1 MDKKYRVVEHVGGG
15 FIIQEARG
23 IDAWKSIGNVFYL
36 SIKGVYAF
44 LRSRGISIDSVD
56 FTPVLEQITK
66 NEYYR
71 LLVDVEVAS
80 EKLTQVDNN
89 KAYYASLR
97 ALVRKLDAFR
107 EFFVKYPDF
116 RNPDKF
122 PTRAEKYRKY
132 FMLEDLHDDW
142 SFYGRVLNSVEEYQ
156 RGNKPF

>member
-15 FIIQEARG
+15 LSIQESCG
-23 IDAWKSIGNVFYL
+23 IDTWKGIGSVFYI
-36 SIKGVYAF
+36 SVKGVYAF
-44 LRSRGISIDSVD
+44 LRSRKINIEDVD

-66 NEYYR
+66 SEYYK

-80 EKLTQVDNN
+80 EKLTQADNN

-122 PTRAEKYRKY
+122 PRRAEKYRKY
-132 FMLEDLHDDW
+132 FMLECVHDSW
-142 SFYGRVLNSVEEYQ
+142 SFYERVLNSVEEYKY
-156 RGNKPF
+156 GNKPF